1 LFLTEEIGEME
12 LIILIGLQASGKST
26 LYRTRFADS
35 HELISKDM
43 LRSSK
48 NKNKNQKQLER
59 IEKALQERCSV
70 VVDNTNITVQ
80 DRLPLIEVG
89 RRYNATITGYYFQP
103 HILSSR
109 TRNKQR
115 EGKAQV
121 PEKAIFITAH
131 KLEPPSYAE
140 GFDRLYYVRIAKDST
155 SENPEWKIEKI
166 PKNEDRGSR
175 WVN

>member
-1 LFLTEEIGEME
+1 MFLTEEIGVME

-35 HELISKDM
+35 HELISKD
-43 LRSSK
+43 LLKSGK

-59 IEKALQERCSV
+59 IEKAFQEQRSV
-70 VVDNTNITVQ
+70 VVDNTNVTVQ
-80 DRLPLIEVG
+80 DRLPLIDIG
-89 RRYNATITGYYFQP
+89 RRYDATITGYYFQP

-140 GFDRLYYVRIAKDST
+140 GFDTLYYVRIGKDST
-155 SENPEWKIEKI
+155 GENPAWKIEKI
-166 PKNEDRGSR
+166 PKT
-175 WVN
+175 